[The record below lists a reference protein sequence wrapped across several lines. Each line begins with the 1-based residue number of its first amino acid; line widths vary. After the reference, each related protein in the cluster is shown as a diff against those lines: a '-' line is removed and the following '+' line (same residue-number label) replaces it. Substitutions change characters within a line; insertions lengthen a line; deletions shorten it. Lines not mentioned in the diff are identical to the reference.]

1 MKKLIIMC
9 LTIFALSAC
18 TDLTELNVD
27 VKNPSTVPAG
37 TLFANSTVELFD
49 FMASTNVNINNLR
62 LWSQYWTET
71 TYTDEANYDLVTR
84 NSNGRTWN
92 TLYATVIRD
101 VRAAKDFIAANSVLT
116 AADKNAQLAMCEVI
130 EIYAFHVL
138 VDLFGDVPYSAAL
151 GDDDTPAY
159 DDDAAIYADLIA
171 RLGAAIPNL
180 DGQTTMGAS
189 DLIYGGDASQW
200 KKFANSLRLRLAIQ
214 IADVNSSLAKT
225 TAEAAIA
232 SGVFTSDADDFQ
244 ISYQSSP
251 PNTNPVWE
259 DLVQSGRDDFVAA
272 NTLVDYMNT
281 LTDPRRAAYFDA
293 PYDVNGNPIGG
304 IYGANSPFSSY
315 SHVGAVLHEETLPG
329 VIMDYTEVE
338 FLLADAAA
346 RGYAGAGTIEE
357 HYNAGIESSIL
368 EWGGSAADV
377 TAYLGQANVAYATA
391 AGADWKQ
398 KIALQKWIAMYNR
411 GFEGYNTYRLYDAP
425 TLNVAAAVGL
435 LPPTRYTYP
444 TTEYSLNGPSIEAAA
459 TAIGGDLPTT
469 KVFWD
474 AN

>member
-1 MKKLIIMC
+1 MC
-9 LTIFALSAC
+9 LAIFVLSAC
-18 TDLTELNVD
+18 TDLTDLNVD

-37 TLFANSTVELFD
+37 TLLANSTVELFD
-49 FMASTNVNINNLR
+49 FMVSTNVNNNNLR
-62 LWSQYWTET
+62 LWAQYWTET

-84 NSNGRTWN
+84 NSNGRLWDK
-92 TLYATVIRD
+92 LYATVIRD
-101 VRAAKDFIAANSVLT
+101 ARAAKEIIAASTSLT
-116 AADKNAQLAMCEVI
+116 ATDKKIQTAMCEVL
-130 EIYAFHVL
+130 EVYAFHVL
-138 VDLFGDVPYSAAL
+138 VDLFGDVPYSQAL
-151 GDDDTPAY
+151 DSENATPAY
-159 DDDAAIYADLIA
+159 DDDAVIYTDLIA
-171 RLGAAIPNL
+171 RLGAAVADL
-180 DGQTTMGAS
+180 DGQTSIGDS
-189 DLIYGGDASQW
+189 DLIYGGDASKW

-214 IADVNSSLAKT
+214 IADVNSSLSKS

-232 SGVFTSDADDFQ
+232 SGVFTSSDDDFQ
-244 ISYQSSP
+244 IAYQSSS

-272 NTLVDYMNT
+272 NTVVDYMNS

-293 PYDVNGNPIGG
+293 PYDANGNPIGG

-315 SHVGAVLHEETLPG
+315 SHVGTIFHSPTLPG
-329 VIMDYTEVE
+329 TLMDYTEVE

-368 EWGGSAADV
+368 EWGGSAADAS
-377 TAYLGQANVAYATA
+377 AYLAQANVAYATA
-391 AGADWKQ
+391 SGADWKQ
-398 KIALQKWIAMYNR
+398 KIAIQKWIAMYNR
-411 GFEGYNTYRLYDAP
+411 GFEGYNTYRMYNAP

-444 TTEYSLNGPSIEAAA
+444 TTEYSLNGASVNAAA
-459 TAIGGDLPTT
+459 SAIGGDLPTS